1 MAAPLGGR
9 LCAGTIMAVSLK
21 PADSDLGMSGEGST
35 AAVGYVQFY
44 AWIVGLQGHLANV
57 SKLGGV

>member
-9 LCAGTIMAVSLK
+9 LCAGTITAVSFK
-21 PADSDLGMSGEGST
+21 PADSDLGMSGDGST

-44 AWIVGLQGHLANV
+44 ARTRPVAVVHGPPNR
-57 SKLGGV
+57 S